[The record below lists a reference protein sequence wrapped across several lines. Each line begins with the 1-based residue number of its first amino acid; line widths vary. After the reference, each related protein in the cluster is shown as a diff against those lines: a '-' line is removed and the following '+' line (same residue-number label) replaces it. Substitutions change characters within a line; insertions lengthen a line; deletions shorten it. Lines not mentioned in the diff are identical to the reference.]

1 MYYNEL
7 KELLSKYGFC
17 IENITFYDRN
27 LYCSTNNPLFDT
39 ESNGNVFA
47 TARFGGLSEELVNIS
62 WFDNIYVS
70 KDNIRFSEMEKD
82 IFANYSSPRITEKIE
97 KRLNK
102 IQLDI
107 KNAIVRLKKQ
117 KIEEDF
123 ECCK

>member
-1 MYYNEL
+1 MNYNEL
-7 KELLSKYGFC
+7 KELLSRYGFC
-17 IENITFYDRN
+17 IENISTYDRN
-27 LYCSTNNPLFDT
+27 LYCFTNNPLFDT

-47 TARFGGLSEELVNIS
+47 TARFGGLVAELIDIS
-62 WFDNIYVS
+62 WFDDLSVYQ
-70 KDNIRFSEMEKD
+70 DNLVFSEMEKGT
-82 IFANYSSPRITEKIE
+82 FVNSPKITEKIE

-123 ECCK
+123 T

>member
-1 MYYNEL
+1 MNYNEL
-7 KELLSKYGFC
+7 KELLSRYGFC
-17 IENITFYDRN
+17 IENITYYDRN
-27 LYCSTNNPLFDT
+27 LYCFTNNPLFDT
-39 ESNGNVFA
+39 EYQENVFA
-47 TARFGGLSEELVNIS
+47 TAKFGLSEELEEIS
-62 WFDNIYVS
+62 WFDELYVNQ
-70 KDNIRFSEMEKD
+70 DNIGFSDNETNS
-82 IFANYSSPRITEKIE
+82 FANYSSPRISGKIE